1 MNHYDI
7 IAIGGG
13 SGGLAVAQRAAMHGK
28 RAAVIE
34 RSKLGGTC
42 VNVGCVPKKVMWYGA
57 HMAEAIKQAPDYG
70 FDVSNNGFDW
80 NKLVTTRQAYIARL
94 NGIYANNLSNKDI
107 DVIEGSAAFID
118 AHTIQVGDQQFTAEH
133 IVVAT
138 GTTPNSL
145 DVEGGE
151 HAITSDGFFAL
162 QQQPKNALVVGAG
175 YIAVELAGVL
185 NGLGTD
191 THLAIR
197 KDQVLRG
204 FETEISEFVTGRLET
219 DGITLHRRSQVQRIE
234 KTSHGLRVSLDSGTT
249 LEVEQVIVATGRHAP
264 LEELKL
270 DAAGVSTE
278 RGIIPTDEYQNTNV
292 PNIYA
297 IGDITGRAPLTPV
310 AIAAG
315 RRLGDRLFDGQANA
329 KLDYANIPTVVFTHP
344 PVGTVGLTTE
354 QAREAHGDNV
364 KVYRSQF
371 NAMQYALS
379 DHKVPTLM
387 LLVVAGDDEKVVGIH
402 MVGDGVDEVLQ
413 GFAVAL
419 KMGATKADLDNTVAI
434 HPTSAEE
441 LVTLR

>member
-13 SGGLAVAQRAAMHGK
+13 SGGLAVAQRAAAYGK

-70 FDVSNNGFDW
+70 FDVTNNGFDW
-80 NKLVTTRQAYIARL
+80 NKLVTSRQAFIARL

-107 DVIEGSAAFID
+107 DVIEGSAELLD
-118 AHTIQVGDQQFTAEH
+118 ANTVSVGGQQFTAEH

-138 GTTPNSL
+138 GTKPNNL
-145 DVEGGE
+145 DAEGGE
-151 HAITSDGFFAL
+151 HALTSDGFFAL
-162 QQQPKNALVVGAG
+162 QQQPKSALVVGAG
-175 YIAVELAGVL
+175 YIAAELAGVL
-185 NGLGTD
+185 AALGTD
-191 THLAIR
+191 THLALR
-197 KDQVLRG
+197 KGEVLRD
-204 FETEISEFVTGRLET
+204 FEPEISGFVTGRLEA
-219 DGITLHRRSQVQRIE
+219 DGVTLHRHSQVKSIE
-234 KTSHGLRVSLDSGTT
+234 KAAHGLRVSLDNGTT
-249 LEVEQVIVATGRHAP
+249 LEVEQVIAATGRHAP

-270 DAAGVSTE
+270 DAAGVKTE

-292 PNIYA
+292 PGIYA
-297 IGDITGRAPLTPV
+297 IGDITGRAQLTPV

-315 RRLGDRLFDGQANA
+315 RRLADRLFDGQTDA
-329 KLDYANIPTVVFTHP
+329 KLDYENIPTVVFTHP
-344 PVGTVGLTTE
+344 PIGTVGLTET
-354 QAREAHGDNV
+354 QARERHGDSV
-364 KVYRSQF
+364 KVYSSKF
-371 NAMQYALS
+371 NPMQYALS
-379 DHKVPTLM
+379 EHKVPTLM
-387 LLVVAGDDEKVVGIH
+387 RLVVAGADEKVVGIH

-419 KMGATKADLDNTVAI
+419 KMGATKADFDNTVAI

-441 LVTLR
+441 LVTMR